1 MKINPIQI
9 KTSNSEI
16 GWMLGSPQNIFDKVY
31 RYFLFVCWTVI
42 SPLVIL
48 AILIYYIIDVTV
60 STIFS
65 RFKSHIYLKQNP
77 PMYKRWNSETGTWM
91 INEELTNCESDC
103 ELFEYDALGTA
114 VIAVVHIIAVIPI
127 LIFIVKSF
135 YKNKTFSFGNFKNDE
150 NAVIFR
156 K

>member
-1 MKINPIQI
+1 MK
-9 KTSNSEI
+9 
-16 GWMLGSPQNIFDKVY
+16 D
-31 RYFLFVCWTVI
+31 LF
-42 SPLVIL
+42 
-48 AILIYYIIDVTV
+48 ILI
-60 STIFS
+60 SFIF
-65 RFKSHIYLKQNP
+65 KQNP

>member
-60 STIFS
+60 STIS
-65 RFKSHIYLKQNP
+65 ADSNLK
-77 PMYKRWNSETGTWM
+77 
-91 INEELTNCESDC
+91 L
-103 ELFEYDALGTA
+103 
-114 VIAVVHIIAVIPI
+114 I
-127 LIFIVKSF
+127 LSKIHQCISVGIVKREH
-135 YKNKTFSFGNFKNDE
+135 G
-150 NAVIFR
+150 
-156 K
+156 

>member
-1 MKINPIQI
+1 MAKEGFLLSLNYNLEMKINPIQI

-60 STIFS
+60 STFFMFPMKDI
-65 RFKSHIYLKQNP
+65 NP
-77 PMYKRWNSETGTWM
+77 NLMH
-91 INEELTNCESDC
+91 TN
-103 ELFEYDALGTA
+103 
-114 VIAVVHIIAVIPI
+114 
-127 LIFIVKSF
+127 
-135 YKNKTFSFGNFKNDE
+135 
-150 NAVIFR
+150 
-156 K
+156 